1 MMPMPGMPLLADLKN
16 EFKKEEREF
25 KMEEHKMKH
34 MMEKMQQKGIT
45 SFSDSKEAVHHNGN
59 LHEQETRCVD
69 GKCNEK
75 VMDGKTF
82 DPQAEA
88 RKNAAIAA
96 KKRDLEVAAAAK
108 HKAEQAAAEA
118 AEAKRTA
125 EKAAIAEKKA
135 EKQAAMAAQESLPN
149 FADSDF
155 PDSSFPFLAET
166 SSSVISRH
174 VVALVGGFAVG
185 SVATYAMCSF
195 RRGTPASEERL
206 LPARSSSCT
215 L

>member
-34 MMEKMQQKGIT
+34 MMEKMQKKGIK
-45 SFSDSKEAVHHNGN
+45 SFSDSKETVNNNGN

-96 KKRDLEVAAAAK
+96 KKRDLEIAAVAK

-149 FADSDF
+149 FGDSDF
-155 PDSSFPFLAET
+155 QDSSFPFLAEMHST
-166 SSSVISRH
+166 
-174 VVALVGGFAVG
+174 VVHKHILALVGGFAVG
-185 SVATYAMCSF
+185 CAA
-195 RRGTPASEERL
+195 
-206 LPARSSSCT
+206 
-215 L
+215 